1 MNGFKRGEHN
11 RSEVKEKVKTLFI
24 TAPDLVEG
32 FKMFMPESAA
42 WKEAQGPINAQTLES
57 TVYNGAD
64 SSKAQLIQ
72 TKEAVQHPTSVS
84 PSVKS
89 AVTTRPT
96 L

>member
-42 WKEAQGPINAQTLES
+42 
-57 TVYNGAD
+57 
-64 SSKAQLIQ
+64 
-72 TKEAVQHPTSVS
+72 
-84 PSVKS
+84 
-89 AVTTRPT
+89 
-96 L
+96 